1 MVGKPTCSAILD
13 TAHKAPTG
21 VTAMFVEAME
31 GDCCPS
37 TAHGEA
43 TLYFCARNKGR
54 ELKNAEKMCQTRGKR
69 DKSLGVVS
77 SLMNLGRQNT
87 CPGV

>member
-1 MVGKPTCSAILD
+1 MVRGHCNVRRDA
-13 TAHKAPTG
+13 
-21 VTAMFVEAME
+21 EAME

-43 TLYFCARNKGR
+43 TFYLCARNKGR
-54 ELKNAEKMCQTRGKR
+54 ELKNAEKMCQTHGQR

-77 SLMNLGRQNT
+77 GLVDLGRQNLCFAAEYLPWGLMT
-87 CPGV
+87 LSSLS